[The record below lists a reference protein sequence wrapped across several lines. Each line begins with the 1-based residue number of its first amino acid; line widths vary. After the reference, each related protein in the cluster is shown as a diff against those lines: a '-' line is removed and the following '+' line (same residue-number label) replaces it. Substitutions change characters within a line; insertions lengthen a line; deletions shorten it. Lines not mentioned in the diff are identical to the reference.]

1 LLIIGWALAHIKKE
15 RMIYLIVS
23 ADHDRTSGNDYVE
36 WRRTP

>member
-1 LLIIGWALAHIKKE
+1 
-15 RMIYLIVS
+15 MIYLIVS